1 MMRSAWIKWARAVEH
16 QRVLARSIREFGAR
30 DSYEY
35 VRRDNAGD
43 GLDPL
48 LRVHWRLKIKEPY
61 PERWPVLIGDILT
74 NLRAALDHTFWAAA
88 VLHSG
93 HPQRPQRV
101 MFPIATDASA
111 FARMSRELRPL
122 VSAAFWELVE
132 AVQPFHGGDQ
142 AHTSPLEVLRWL
154 SNVDK
159 HRAVHVVG
167 RTQFD
172 VGDVLVR
179 SDPPLEVVEEWRHA
193 GNVQDNA
200 VVVRLKLRRPAAGTP
215 VDLTPTFAHTATI
228 QISDDP
234 LEHRTLGSAMDVMRD
249 EVLRILGYAASVL
262 GVPAPEPGTLELG
275 EEHDSV
281 AAEYAGDLFTFQTH
295 DGTTHRIQ
303 LPVNDTDKQG
313 V

>member
-1 MMRSAWIKWARAVEH
+1 MRSAWIKWARAAEH
-16 QRVLARSIREFGAR
+16 QRALARSMREFGAL

-35 VRRDNAGD
+35 VRWDNGGD
-43 GLDPL
+43 GSDPL

-93 HPQRPQRV
+93 QPRRPQRV
-101 MFPIATDASA
+101 MFPIAADASA
-111 FARMSRELRPL
+111 FARMSRELRPH
-122 VSAAFWELVE
+122 VAAAFWELVE
-132 AVQPFHGGDQ
+132 AVQPFHGGDL
-142 AHTSPLEVLRWL
+142 AHTAPLEVLRWL

-179 SDPPLEVVEEWRHA
+179 SDSPLEVVEEWRHA
-193 GNVQDNA
+193 GNVEDNA

-228 QISDDP
+228 QVSDDP
-234 LEHRTLGSAMDVMRD
+234 IEHRTLGSAMDVTRD
-249 EVLRILGYAASVL
+249 EVLKILRCATRVL
-262 GVPAPEPGTLELG
+262 GAPFPEPGALELG

-281 AAEYAGDLFTFQTH
+281 AAEYAGDVFTFQKH

-303 LPVNDTDKQG
+303 LPMNSVDKQG